1 VTTIPNV
8 PENVFRDAVVAFWD
22 ERARNAAAQ
31 QLRGMVDQGER
42 AAVTGGQQ
50 MNGFITTMVGLAES
64 AGVYINEVQLSRG
77 EAVLPGYFRA
87 TKNWDIVIVRE
98 GALLAAIELKSQ
110 VGPSFGNNYNN
121 RSEEAI
127 GSAVDL
133 WTAYREHAFGGAGP
147 RPWLGYLFVL
157 SDEVGSRSPVRV
169 DEPHFPVFPE
179 FRGASYARRYELLL
193 RRLVLERHYDA
204 ACFITTD
211 RHHVGDPVNYG
222 EPAPDLA
229 AAPFLDQFLRNV
241 AR

>member
-1 VTTIPNV
+1 MTTIPNV
-8 PENVFRDAVVAFWD
+8 PPDVFHDAIVAFWD

-31 QLRGMVDQGER
+31 RLRGMVDQGER

-50 MNGFITTMVGLAES
+50 MNGFITTMVALAEV
-64 AGVYINEVQLSRG
+64 AGVYYNEVQLSRG
-77 EAVLPGYFRA
+77 DAVLPGYFRA
-87 TKNWDIVIVRE
+87 TKNWDLVIVRD
-98 GALLAAIELKSQ
+98 GVLLAAIELKSQ

-133 WTAYREHAFGGAGP
+133 WTAYRENAYGTAAP

-157 SDEVGSRSPVRV
+157 SEEPGSRSPIRV
-169 DEPHFPVFPE
+169 STPHFGVFPE
-179 FRGASYARRYELLL
+179 FREASYARRYELLL

-204 ACFITTD
+204 ACFLTTD
-211 RHHVGDPVNYG
+211 RDHVTDDVNYT
-222 EPAPDLA
+222 EPAADLGA
-229 AAPFLDQFLRNV
+229 AQFMDQFLRHV